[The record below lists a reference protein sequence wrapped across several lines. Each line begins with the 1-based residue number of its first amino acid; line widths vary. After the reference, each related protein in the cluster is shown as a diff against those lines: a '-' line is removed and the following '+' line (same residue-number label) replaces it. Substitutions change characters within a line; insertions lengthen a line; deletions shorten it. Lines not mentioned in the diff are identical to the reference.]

1 MNKTADRVDQPPK
14 ILIGITHSRKAM
26 PHLLQRRE
34 LLKGLLATG
43 LVGPATAAL
52 AGPQPRADEKPY
64 GIHIFSKHLHFL
76 NFTEL
81 AATASELGF
90 DGVDLT
96 VRPDGHV
103 EPARVREDLP
113 QAVTALRQRNLRA
126 EIITTAVAR
135 ADDAVN
141 RTVLETASQQK
152 IRYYRTGW
160 LPYPANQAIPA
171 ALKQYRQQLGELARL
186 NQQLSLAGS
195 YQNHAGT
202 NFGSAIW
209 DLATVLQEIN
219 SPGMGCQYD
228 IRHAT
233 VEGGTSWSTG
243 LRMIHPYI
251 RFIAVKD
258 VIWEKVAGKWKAVSV
273 PLGQGMVDFPAYFA
287 LLKQLNV
294 RVPISLHLEYPL
306 GGADQGRRDI
316 TIPREKVYQA
326 MQTDLQTLRGMLK
339 QSGLV

>member
-1 MNKTADRVDQPPK
+1 MSAP
-14 ILIGITHSRKAM
+14 
-26 PHLLQRRE
+26 LQRRE

-43 LVGPATAAL
+43 LVGPLSGAMASL
-52 AGPQPRADEKPY
+52 PPLADEKPFSV
-64 GIHIFSKHLHFL
+64 HIFSKHLHFL
-76 NFTEL
+76 PYTEL
-81 AATASELGF
+81 AATASDLGF

-113 QAVTALRQRNLRA
+113 KAVQALQQRNLRA
-126 EIITTAVAR
+126 SLMTTAVVK
-135 ADDAVN
+135 ADDAVS
-141 RTVLETASQQK
+141 RTVLETASQQG

-160 LPYPANQAIPA
+160 LPYPANQSMPN
-171 ALKQYRQQLGELARL
+171 ALKQCRQQLGELAKLNQRL
-186 NQQLSLAGS
+186 NLAGA

-202 NFGSAIW
+202 NFGSAVW
-209 DLATVLQEIN
+209 DLATVLEEIN
-219 SPGMGCQYD
+219 SPGLGCQYD

-233 VEGGTSWSTG
+233 VEGGTSWPTG
-243 LRMIHPYI
+243 LRMIHPHI

-258 VIWEKVAGKWKAVSV
+258 VIWEKVDGKWKAVSV

-306 GGADQGRRDI
+306 GGADQGKRDI

-326 MQTDLQTLRGMLK
+326 MQTDLQTLRAMLK
-339 QSGLV
+339 KAGLVS

>member
-1 MNKTADRVDQPPK
+1 
-14 ILIGITHSRKAM
+14 M
-26 PHLLQRRE
+26 PSVLQRRE

-43 LVGPATAAL
+43 LAGSVAEASAMFQPTADAS
-52 AGPQPRADEKPY
+52 PFSV
-64 GIHIFSKHLHFL
+64 HIFSKHLHFL

-113 QAVTALRQRNLRA
+113 KVVEALKKRNLSA
-126 EIITTAVAR
+126 SMITTAVTK
-135 ADDAVN
+135 ADDPIG
-141 RTVLETASQQK
+141 RTVLEIASKQGV
-152 IRYYRTGW
+152 RYYRTGW
-160 LPYPANQAIPA
+160 LPYPANQPITAI
-171 ALKQYRQQLGELARL
+171 LNQYRRQLGELAKL
-186 NQQLSLAGS
+186 NQQLNLAGG

-202 NFGSAIW
+202 NFGSATW
-209 DLATVLQEIN
+209 DLASVLQDVN
-219 SPGMGCQYD
+219 NPALGCQYD

-243 LRMIHPYI
+243 LRMIHPHI
-251 RFIAVKD
+251 RFIAIKD
-258 VIWEKVAGKWKAVSV
+258 VIWEKVDGKWKAVSV

-306 GGADQGRRDI
+306 GGADQGKREL
-316 TIPREKVYQA
+316 TVPREKVYQA
-326 MQTDLQTLRGMLK
+326 MQTDLQTLKGMLK
-339 QSGLV
+339 KAGLV

>member
-1 MNKTADRVDQPPK
+1 
-14 ILIGITHSRKAM
+14 M
-26 PHLLQRRE
+26 PAPLQRRE

-43 LVGPATAAL
+43 L
-52 AGPQPRADEKPY
+52 AGAISKSVAGAEPLADEKPY
-64 GIHIFSKHLHFL
+64 SIHIFSKHLHFL
-76 NFTEL
+76 NYTEL
-81 AATASELGF
+81 ATTASDLGF

-113 QAVTALRQRNLRA
+113 RAVAALKQRNLRA
-126 EIITTAVAR
+126 SLMTTAVVR
-135 ADDAVN
+135 ADDAAS
-141 RTVLETASQQK
+141 RAVLETASQQG

-160 LPYPANQAIPA
+160 LPYPANQSMPQ
-171 ALKQYRQQLGELARL
+171 ALKQCGQQLGELARL
-186 NQQLSLAGS
+186 NQRLNLAGA

-202 NFGSAIW
+202 NFGSAVW

-219 SPGMGCQYD
+219 NPGLGSQYD

-233 VEGGTSWSTG
+233 VEGGTSWPTG
-243 LRMIHPYI
+243 LRMIHPHI

-258 VIWEKVAGKWKAVSV
+258 VIWEKVDGKWKAVSV

-306 GGADQGRRDI
+306 SGADQGKRNL
-316 TIPREKVYQA
+316 TIPRENVYQA
-326 MQTDLQTLRGMLK
+326 METDLQTLRAMLK
-339 QSGLV
+339 KAELV

>member
-1 MNKTADRVDQPPK
+1 M
-14 ILIGITHSRKAM
+14 SS
-26 PHLLQRRE
+26 LLPRRD

-43 LVGPATAAL
+43 LVGPVAETMAF
-52 AGPQPRADEKPY
+52 PQPAVDAAPFS
-64 GIHIFSKHLHFL
+64 IHIFSKLLHFL
-76 NFTEL
+76 NYNEL
-81 AATASELGF
+81 AAVASDLGF

-96 VRPDGHV
+96 VRPEGHV
-103 EPARVREDLP
+103 EPANVRTDLP
-113 QAVTALRQRNLRA
+113 KAVEILKKKNLSVPT
-126 EIITTAVAR
+126 ITTAVTKADEPAR
-135 ADDAVN
+135 
-141 RTVLETASQQK
+141 TLLETASKQG

-160 LPYPANQAIPA
+160 VPYPAGQPIRES
-171 ALKQYRQQLGELARL
+171 LEHFKRQFGELGKL
-186 NQQLSLAGS
+186 NQQLNVVGA

-202 NFGSAIW
+202 NFGSATW
-209 DLATVLQEIN
+209 DLATVLQEVN
-219 SPGMGCQYD
+219 NPAMGSQYD

-243 LRMIHPYI
+243 LRMIAPHI
-251 RFIAVKD
+251 RFIAIKD
-258 VIWEKVAGKWKAVSV
+258 VVWKKVNGKWKAESV

-306 GGADQGRRDI
+306 GGADQGKRDI

-339 QSGLV
+339 KAALV

>member
-1 MNKTADRVDQPPK
+1 MPPQ
-14 ILIGITHSRKAM
+14 L
-26 PHLLQRRE
+26 PRRD

-43 LVGPATAAL
+43 LMGSVAETKANRQPAADAA
-52 AGPQPRADEKPY
+52 PFSV
-64 GIHIFSKHLHFL
+64 HIFSKHLHFL
-76 NFTEL
+76 NYNEL
-81 AATASELGF
+81 AATAADLGF

-113 QAVTALRQRNLRA
+113 SAVEALKKKKLGA
-126 EIITTAVAR
+126 VMMTTAVTK
-135 ADDAVN
+135 ADDPVS
-141 RTVLETASQQK
+141 RSVLETASRQG

-160 LPYPANQAIPA
+160 LPYPANQPIPA
-171 ALKQYRQQLGELARL
+171 TLKQYRQQLHELATL
-186 NQQLSLAGS
+186 NQQLNLAGG

-202 NFGSAIW
+202 NFGSAVW
-209 DLATVLQEIN
+209 DLASVLADLN
-219 SPGMGCQYD
+219 NPALGAQYD
-228 IRHAT
+228 IRHGT

-243 LRMIHPYI
+243 LRMIAPHI
-251 RFIAVKD
+251 RFLAIKD
-258 VIWEKVAGKWKAVSV
+258 VIWEKVNGKWKAVSV

-306 GGADQGRRDI
+306 GGADQGKREL

-326 MQTDLQTLRGMLK
+326 IQTDLQTLRGMLK
-339 QSGLV
+339 TAGLVG

>member
-1 MNKTADRVDQPPK
+1 
-14 ILIGITHSRKAM
+14 M
-26 PHLLQRRE
+26 PTLLQRRDV
-34 LLKGLLATG
+34 LKGLLATG
-43 LVGPATAAL
+43 LAGSAAETLTAANP
-52 AGPQPRADEKPY
+52 APDAAPFSV
-64 GIHIFSKHLHFL
+64 HIFSKHLHFL

-81 AATASELGF
+81 AATASDLGF

-103 EPARVREDLP
+103 EPVRVREDLP
-113 QAVTALRQRNLRA
+113 KAVEALKTKNLSA
-126 EIITTAVAR
+126 SMITTAVTK
-135 ADDAVN
+135 ADDAVS
-141 RTVLETASQQK
+141 RTVLETASQQGV
-152 IRYYRTGW
+152 RYYRTGW
-160 LPYPANQAIPA
+160 LPYPANQPIPA
-171 ALKQYRQQLGELARL
+171 SLKQFRQQFGELARL
-186 NQQLSLAGS
+186 NQQLNLAGA

-219 SPGMGCQYD
+219 QPGLGCQYD

-243 LRMIHPYI
+243 LRVIHPHI
-251 RFIAVKD
+251 RFIAIKD
-258 VIWEKVAGKWKAVSV
+258 VIWEKTDGKWKAVSV

-306 GGADQGRRDI
+306 GGADQGKRAL

-339 QSGLV
+339 KAGLA

>member
-1 MNKTADRVDQPPK
+1 
-14 ILIGITHSRKAM
+14 M
-26 PHLLQRRE
+26 PAPLQRRE

-43 LVGPATAAL
+43 L
-52 AGPQPRADEKPY
+52 AGAVSKSVAGAEPLADEKPY
-64 GIHIFSKHLHFL
+64 SIHIFSKHLHFL
-76 NFTEL
+76 NYTEL
-81 AATASELGF
+81 ATTASDLGF

-113 QAVTALRQRNLRA
+113 RAVAALKQRNLRA
-126 EIITTAVAR
+126 SLMTTAVVR
-135 ADDAVN
+135 ADDAAS
-141 RTVLETASQQK
+141 RAVLETASQQG

-160 LPYPANQAIPA
+160 LPYPANQSMPQ
-171 ALKQYRQQLGELARL
+171 ALKQCGQQLGELARL
-186 NQQLSLAGS
+186 NQRLNLAGA

-202 NFGSAIW
+202 NFGSAVW

-219 SPGMGCQYD
+219 NPGLGSQYD

-233 VEGGTSWSTG
+233 VEGGTSWPTG
-243 LRMIHPYI
+243 LRMIHPHI

-258 VIWEKVAGKWKAVSV
+258 VIWEKVDGKWKAVSV

-306 GGADQGRRDI
+306 GGADQGKRNL
-316 TIPREKVYQA
+316 TIPRENVYQA
-326 MQTDLQTLRGMLK
+326 MQMDLQTLSAMLK
-339 QSGLV
+339 KAELV

>member
-1 MNKTADRVDQPPK
+1 M
-14 ILIGITHSRKAM
+14 HS
-26 PHLLQRRE
+26 LLQRRE

-43 LVGPATAAL
+43 LAGPAIMAIAQ
-52 AGPQPRADEKPY
+52 PQPPADTAPFS
-64 GIHIFSKHLHFL
+64 IHVFSKHLHFL
-76 NFTEL
+76 NYTEL

-113 QAVTALRQRNLRA
+113 RAVEALKNRQLSA
-126 EIITTAVAR
+126 LLMTTAVSK
-135 ADDAVN
+135 ADEPVS
-141 RTVLETASQQK
+141 RTVLETASKQG

-160 LPYPANQAIPA
+160 LPYPANRPIPA
-171 ALKQYRQQLGELARL
+171 LLKQYRQQLGELAKL
-186 NQQLSLAGS
+186 NQQLNLSGA

-209 DLATVLQEIN
+209 DLAGVLQDIN
-219 SPGMGCQYD
+219 NPGLGCQYD

-243 LRMIHPYI
+243 LRMIHPFI
-251 RFIAVKD
+251 RFIAIKD
-258 VIWEKVAGKWKAVSV
+258 VVWEKVDGKWKAVSV

-306 GGADQGRRDI
+306 GGADQGKRAL

-339 QSGLV
+339 KAGLV